1 MRSSLYLLMADDDPD
16 DHEFFV
22 EVFALLK
29 PNVRVEYVD
38 TGDQVI
44 RRLEACRQEE
54 LPVGLLLD
62 YKMPILNAAEVL
74 QHLSGNSDYRD
85 IPKFVWSTS
94 GRQEYI
100 DRCMQ
105 NGATDYFIKP
115 NTTIELKN
123 IIEKLLEYLQG
134 GR

>member
-1 MRSSLYLLMADDDPD
+1 MRRNCPYLLMADDDPD

-22 EVFALLK
+22 EIFALLN
-29 PNVRVEYVD
+29 PTVRVEYVQS
-38 TGDQVI
+38 GDQVI
-44 RRLEACRQEE
+44 QRLKTCRQEE
-54 LPVGLLLD
+54 LPMGLLLD

-74 QHLSGNSDYRD
+74 QYLSESSDYRN

-105 NGATDYFIKP
+105 NGAAGYFIKP
-115 NTTIELKN
+115 DSAIELRKL
-123 IIEKLLEYLQG
+123 IEKLSEHLNFE
-134 GR
+134 